1 MHVWRINLSGDGLS
15 LAGEPYSLLASPLI
29 IDDEFICTMR
39 EDAPEL
45 VVIFGPGMN
54 VVRVNAAATQP
65 SDPVDRFIVPGSEL
79 SHFYDAYV
87 SRGYEL

>member
-1 MHVWRINLSGDGLS
+1 MHVWRINLTGDGLS

-29 IDDEFICTMR
+29 IDNEFICTMR

-65 SDPVDRFIVPGSEL
+65 SDPVDRFNVPGSEL

-87 SRGYEL
+87 SRGYEP